1 MIVLEIIGLSYAEQA
16 LYEALVERSP
26 AALAELG
33 HVASTAARLEQ
44 LGLITR
50 LPEDP
55 PRYVAVSP
63 EMGLDALIRARTREL
78 AAARHRAAQLAARF
92 HRSVPDGDS
101 ADLVE
106 VVIGKDA
113 VGRWFRRLQESAR
126 RRISVFDAPP
136 YATPMGGNAV
146 EFELLERGVEYR
158 ALYDRRAME
167 VPGTLSLITR
177 YVAAGEQ
184 ARVGDVPVKL
194 ALNDLPMAIM
204 PLRHD
209 QHVVESALVVH
220 DSTLLDAL
228 SALFEMYWERAVPLQ
243 VRHGR
248 LAEATGP
255 ADAQRDL
262 LPLLTAGLTDAA
274 IAAHLGWSDRTVRRH
289 VRAMM
294 VRLDARTRFQAG
306 YQAVVRGWLD
316 GDAL

>member
-1 MIVLEIIGLSYAEQA
+1 MLEIIGLSHAEQA

-26 AALAELG
+26 ATLGELG
-33 HVASTAARLEQ
+33 HAAPTAARLEQ

-50 LPEDP
+50 LPDDP

-63 EMGLDALIRARTREL
+63 ETGLDALIRARTREL
-78 AAARHRAAQLAARF
+78 AAARHRAAQLGARF
-92 HRSVPDGDS
+92 HGAAPGQDS
-101 ADLVE
+101 TDLVE
-106 VVIGKDA
+106 VVVGKDA
-113 VGRWFRRLQESAR
+113 VSRAFQRLQESAR
-126 RRISVFDAPP
+126 RLIRVLDAPP
-136 YATPMGGNAV
+136 YATPVGGNAV

-167 VPGTLSLITR
+167 VPGTQSLITR

-194 ALNDLPMAIM
+194 ALNDHPMAIM

-209 QHVVESALVVH
+209 GHDVESALVVH

-228 SALFEMYWERAVPLQ
+228 AALFEMCWERAVPLQ

-255 ADAQRDL
+255 ADARRDL
-262 LPLLTAGLTDAA
+262 LPLLAAGLTDPA

-294 VRLDARTRFQAG
+294 LRLDAQTRFQAG
-306 YQAVVRGWLD
+306 YQAVLRGWLD
-316 GDAL
+316 EP

>member
-1 MIVLEIIGLSYAEQA
+1 MLEIIGLSYAEQA
-16 LYEALVERSP
+16 LYEALVEHSP
-26 AALAELG
+26 ATLAELG
-33 HVASTAARLEQ
+33 HVASTAAGLEE

-92 HRSVPDGDS
+92 HRSVPDQDPEN
-101 ADLVE
+101 DRVE
-106 VVIGKDA
+106 VVVGQDA
-113 VGRWFRRLQESAR
+113 VGRWFRRLQEGAR
-126 RRISVFDAPP
+126 RLIRVFDAPP
-136 YATPMGGNAV
+136 YATPVGGNAV

-167 VPGTLSLITR
+167 VPGTLSQITR

-194 ALNDLPMAIM
+194 ALNDLPLAIM

-228 SALFEMYWERAVPLQ
+228 SALFEMCWERAIPLQ

-248 LAEATGP
+248 LAEATGT
-255 ADAQRDL
+255 ADVQRDL
-262 LPLLTAGLTDAA
+262 LPLLTAGLT
-274 IAAHLGWSDRTVRRH
+274 
-289 VRAMM
+289 
-294 VRLDARTRFQAG
+294 
-306 YQAVVRGWLD
+306 
-316 GDAL
+316 

>member
-1 MIVLEIIGLSYAEQA
+1 VLEIIGLSYAEQA

-26 AALAELG
+26 ATLAELG
-33 HVASTAARLEQ
+33 HAASTTAGLEE

-92 HRSVPDGDS
+92 HRSVPDDQDS
-101 ADLVE
+101 AELVE

-113 VGRWFRRLQESAR
+113 VGRWFQRLQESAR
-126 RRISVFDAPP
+126 RQIRVFDAPP

-158 ALYDRRAME
+158 ALYGRRAME

-194 ALNDLPMAIM
+194 ALNDRPMAIM

-248 LAEATGP
+248 LAEATGA

-274 IAAHLGWSDRTVRRH
+274 IAAHLGWSDRTVRRR
-289 VRAMM
+289 VRALM
-294 VRLDARTRFQAG
+294 VQLDARTRFQAG
-306 YQAVVRGWLD
+306 YQAVLRGWLD
-316 GDAL
+316 S